1 MTRRR
6 HDSMAVRGRRA
17 RRSFMRR
24 LARLVRYRLIIP
36 VRRSRHSPEYT
47 ARGVAVGVAVGL
59 TPTVGIQMAI
69 SLAIWMIT
77 RRLFRWD
84 FNVILACAWTW
95 ISNVVTMV
103 PMYYV
108 FYVTG
113 QLMLG
118 RWDDLSGYRI
128 FADDFTRA
136 LNPPPILLP
145 GFDILIDP
153 SFEDTVEAL
162 LAFFV
167 KDIFLVMTVGSIPF
181 VIAGGLLS
189 YRWSLNFVTRH
200 REQRKARHGRRRV
213 VRQGAGE

>member
-1 MTRRR
+1 
-6 HDSMAVRGRRA
+6 
-17 RRSFMRR
+17 MRR
-24 LARLVRYRLIIP
+24 FARLVRYRLVIP
-36 VRRSRHSPEYT
+36 VKRSRHSPEYT
-47 ARGVAVGVAVGL
+47 ARGVAVGVAIGL

-69 SLAIWMIT
+69 SLAIWIIV

-108 FYVTG
+108 FYGTG
-113 QLMLG
+113 QLVLG
-118 RWDDLSGYRI
+118 RWDDLSGYRT

-145 GFDILIDP
+145 GLDILVDP

-167 KDIFLVMTVGSIPF
+167 EDIFLVMTVGAIPYM
-181 VIAGGLLS
+181 IAGGLLS
-189 YRWSLNFVTRH
+189 YRWSLNFVTYH
-200 REQRKARHGRRRV
+200 REQRKARRGRRRV
-213 VRQGAGE
+213 ARQEAGE